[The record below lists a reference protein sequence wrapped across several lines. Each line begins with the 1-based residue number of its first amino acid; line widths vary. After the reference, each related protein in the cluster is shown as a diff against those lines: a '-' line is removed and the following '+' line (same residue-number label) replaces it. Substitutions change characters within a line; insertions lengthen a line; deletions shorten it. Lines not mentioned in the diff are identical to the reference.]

1 MADPTDQ
8 QQRDLITER
17 TDRTLFVSAGAGS
30 GKTSSLVDRVAHL
43 VLVDGVPMEHIATV
57 TFTIKAGAELRDRLR
72 ARFEKVI
79 SEELDPGVVARAQAA
94 LDQLDLAAIGTLHSF
109 AQRILSAHPI
119 EAGIPPALEV
129 LDEVGSSIAFEDRW
143 ARIQRDLL
151 DSEEIAE
158 PLTLGLSAG
167 VNLKH
172 VRQLVRLLGQDWDR
186 LESHVLTRAPRH
198 ISIPSLE
205 DVEKGL
211 IRLLELRDRCTD
223 TSDKLYGVFL
233 EAEALLRA
241 LLDAAD
247 VPQALAAFP
256 ALEQFK
262 TGNTGR
268 KAVWGG
274 EDPKA
279 LREALREVVG
289 GASALKQQIFGQC
302 LRHITFWC
310 AQRVL
315 DEATDRRLSGRLEF
329 HDLLVLARNLLGKNA
344 EARAT
349 LHDTYQRLLLD
360 EFQDTDPIQIE
371 LAVRI
376 AGGRSAEQP
385 DWRDVV
391 VPEGRLFVVGDA
403 KQSIYRFRRASIK
416 TYLGAQAVIGEPA
429 SLTTNFRS
437 VPGVVDW
444 VNGVFGQLIHHTE
457 DAQPPYE
464 PLVAHR
470 EVGAELVGP
479 PVTVL
484 GTEVHEEATA
494 YELRLAEASDAAG
507 AITQIL
513 NEGWT
518 IWDEPK
524 KAWRRA
530 EPADIAVLLP
540 SRASMPMLEDALDSA
555 GIHFRAESMS
565 LVYEAAE
572 VRDLLMIARAVAD
585 PSDQLALVTALRTP
599 WLGCGDDDL
608 FRWKQAEHGRMDLF
622 SRVHDPELA
631 TGPVGL
637 ALDYLRSLHKA
648 ARWLTPSEV
657 LGKIVADRRFLE
669 LAAYQPR
676 TRDSWRRIRFVVDQA
691 RAWTEISHG
700 GLRAYLDWV
709 AHQAQEKSRVS
720 EAILPEHDVEA
731 VRVMTI
737 HAAKGLEF
745 PIVVLSGMSTQP
757 RTEYGVR
764 LIWTDDDY
772 TVAFNKSLREVS
784 FEAAAELDEQMDDY
798 ERIRLMYVGATRAR
812 DHLVVSMHRKERG
825 DAARPTPAELM
836 ASVGAH
842 EVGAP
847 VHFELDATMT
857 VGSTPPASVSP
868 PPTFDTWIAGLRH
881 ARQSSRKLGAIT
893 ASGLEGTDPEVVL
906 AEADAGLAKGPRD
919 IELPPWSK
927 GRYGSAVGRAVH
939 GALQV
944 INLAT
949 GDGLGQ
955 AVRAQVLAEAI
966 TDLEDVVTRLV
977 ESALASEIV
986 QRAAA
991 RRHWRE
997 AYVGAPGADRLL
1009 VEGIIDLLYE
1019 EDDGSLIVVDYKTDV
1034 VRPETLDDK
1043 ITFYTPQLRAYR
1055 DALNTATGRRID
1067 SRLLF
1072 LHPKGSHLAVL

>member
-1 MADPTDQ
+1 M
-8 QQRDLITER
+8 L
-17 TDRTLFVSAGAGS
+17 
-30 GKTSSLVDRVAHL
+30 
-43 VLVDGVPMEHIATV
+43 
-57 TFTIKAGAELRDRLR
+57 
-72 ARFEKVI
+72 ARE
-79 SEELDPGVVARAQAA
+79 
-94 LDQLDLAAIGTLHSF
+94 
-109 AQRILSAHPI
+109 
-119 EAGIPPALEV
+119 
-129 LDEVGSSIAFEDRW
+129 
-143 ARIQRDLL
+143 
-151 DSEEIAE
+151 
-158 PLTLGLSAG
+158 
-167 VNLKH
+167 
-172 VRQLVRLLGQDWDR
+172 
-186 LESHVLTRAPRH
+186 
-198 ISIPSLE
+198 
-205 DVEKGL
+205 
-211 IRLLELRDRCTD
+211 
-223 TSDKLYGVFL
+223 
-233 EAEALLRA
+233 LLRA
-241 LLDAAD
+241 SADAA
-247 VPQALAAFP
+247 
-256 ALEQFK
+256 
-262 TGNTGR
+262 GR
-268 KAVWGG
+268 
-274 EDPKA
+274 P
-279 LREALREVVG
+279 
-289 GASALKQQIFGQC
+289 C
-302 LRHITFWC
+302 TT
-310 AQRVL
+310 
-315 DEATDRRLSGRLEF
+315 ATSS
-329 HDLLVLARNLLGKNA
+329 
-344 EARAT
+344 
-349 LHDTYQRLLLD
+349 LLLD

-376 AGGRSAEQP
+376 AGAPSAERP
-385 DWRDVV
+385 RTGATAVV
-391 VPEGRLFVVGDA
+391 AAGRLFVVGDP
-403 KQSIYRFRRASIK
+403 KQSIYRFRRATSRL
-416 TYLGAQAVIGEPA
+416 YLEVQAVIGEPA

-444 VNGVFGQLIHHTE
+444 VNGVFGQLIHRDGGRAAALRALWWRTVKLAPNWS
-457 DAQPPYE
+457 DLRSLCWGPTCTKRPP
-464 PLVAHR
+464 PTSSAWPR
-470 EVGAELVGP
+470 
-479 PVTVL
+479 PV
-484 GTEVHEEATA
+484 
-494 YELRLAEASDAAG
+494 DAAD
-507 AITQIL
+507 AIAQIL

-530 EPADIAVLLP
+530 EPADIAILLP
-540 SRASMPMLEDALDSA
+540 SRASMPMLEDALDRA

-622 SRVHDPELA
+622 SRVDDPELA

-825 DAARPTPAELM
+825 DAARPTPAELL

-847 VHFELDATMT
+847 DHFELDARKT
-857 VGSTPPASVSP
+857 VRSTPPASVSP
-868 PPTFDTWIAGLRH
+868 PPTFDTWIAGLRR

-893 ASGLEGTDPEVVL
+893 ASGLEGTDPEVML

-997 AYVGAPGADRLL
+997 AYVGAPGADGVL

-1034 VRPETLDDK
+1034 VRPEKLDDK
-1043 ITFYTPQLRAYR
+1043 ITFYTPQMRAYR

-1072 LHPKGSHLAVL
+1072 LHPNGSHLAVLWSVDLTRIEALKKAERWVPAGDRDPSAGRNVRRSMRPRSLEIVTGQSPRLKAAPREPA